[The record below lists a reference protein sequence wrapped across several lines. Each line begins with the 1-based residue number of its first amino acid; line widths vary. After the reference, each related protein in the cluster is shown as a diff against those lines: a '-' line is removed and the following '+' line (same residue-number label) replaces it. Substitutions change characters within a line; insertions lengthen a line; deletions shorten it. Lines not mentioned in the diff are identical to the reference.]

1 MLTSLGEIPHPPRA
15 VAQFGRA
22 PVSKT
27 GGWGFESLLP
37 CWSPQEALWCHE
49 PTNEAQMQ
57 RQGQLAEDGT
67 PAVRTPRRRQPR
79 AQPRQAHASA
89 RRRSQFFRDVR
100 AELRKVAWPTR
111 TEVINLSIV
120 VLVTLI
126 LLISLIFVLDL
137 AFAKAVLYLFK
148 T

>member
-1 MLTSLGEIPHPPRA
+1 MKRM
-15 VAQFGRA
+15 
-22 PVSKT
+22 
-27 GGWGFESLLP
+27 
-37 CWSPQEALWCHE
+37 
-49 PTNEAQMQ
+49 MQ
-57 RQGQLAEDGT
+57 RQGQLSEDGS
-67 PAVRTPRRRQPR
+67 PAVQTRERKPQRPAPTRPQQRERT
-79 AQPRQAHASA
+79 SA
-89 RRRSQFFRDVR
+89 VQFARDVR

-111 TEVINLSIV
+111 NEVLNLSTV